1 MVVMLVQGENWVR
14 CLFRFMLTFTP
25 GFSDHFPC
33 DYERA
38 LREELSRDHRRA
50 IAASIPLI
58 SNGKTLCYA
67 SDDDE
72 DEIPIAG

>member
-1 MVVMLVQGENWVR
+1 LQGENKVR
-14 CLFRFMLTFTP
+14 LLFRFLLFWTP

-50 IAASIPLI
+50 IAASTPLI

-67 SDDDE
+67 SDDDD